1 MWYSKDYDPIQ
12 VGSIDGTDIDPH
24 DAAVIR
30 ATRSNYRPPKYL
42 KTDPKCTLFISRLNF
57 DSTETTIKLY
67 FEKYGPI
74 SNIELVRNNVTGLS
88 QGYAFVTFVDE
99 KSTQE
104 AYKYAHETTLDSHI
118 ILVDYERSR
127 VMKGWIPRRF
137 GGGFGGK
144 RRVTM
149 IRGDLMLGNIR
160 TVKDQ
165 IGLAAVV
172 DHQVEVETTSEKD
185 PQAEIETIN
194 EKDLQAETETTEEKD
209 LLAEIKT
216 TDEKDL
222 LAEIKNT
229 DEKDL
234 QTEIIDMKI
243 TAAVNITIKEE
254 MIVKTILDPHIKNPE
269 ANQRQ
274 PLVATTIN
282 TQRHIK

>member
-1 MWYSKDYDPIQ
+1 
-12 VGSIDGTDIDPH
+12 
-24 DAAVIR
+24 
-30 ATRSNYRPPKYL
+30 
-42 KTDPKCTLFISRLNF
+42 
-57 DSTETTIKLY
+57 
-67 FEKYGPI
+67 
-74 SNIELVRNNVTGLS
+74 
-88 QGYAFVTFVDE
+88 
-99 KSTQE
+99 
-104 AYKYAHETTLDSHI
+104 
-118 ILVDYERSR
+118 
-127 VMKGWIPRRF
+127 
-137 GGGFGGK
+137 
-144 RRVTM
+144 M

-165 IGLAAVV
+165 IIIAAVV

-185 PQAEIETIN
+185 RQAEIETIN
-194 EKDLQAETETTEEKD
+194 EKDLQAKIKITDEKDLQAETETTEEKD

-243 TAAVNITIKEE
+243 TAAVNTTIKEE
-254 MIVKTILDPHIKNPE
+254 MIVKTILDPYIKNPE